1 MHREVDESEIDPMNA
16 TKRTVFFKKAKPSE
30 SQTIM
35 ELDSKSKTEVEIEQ
49 KSKPSDLQTN
59 VSKVEDE
66 VFEESDEQLTSLKKE
81 IESARESH
89 QKTKE
94 KLDQKSKSLK
104 KARNTLSQT
113 KKQLDSVMASELSA
127 FENKKL
133 EVIGEMSSKMAPNI
147 RF

>member
-49 KSKPSDLQTN
+49 KSKPSDSHTN

-66 VFEESDEQLTSLKKE
+66 VFEESDEQLT
-81 IESARESH
+81 
-89 QKTKE
+89 
-94 KLDQKSKSLK
+94 
-104 KARNTLSQT
+104 
-113 KKQLDSVMASELSA
+113 
-127 FENKKL
+127 
-133 EVIGEMSSKMAPNI
+133 
-147 RF
+147 